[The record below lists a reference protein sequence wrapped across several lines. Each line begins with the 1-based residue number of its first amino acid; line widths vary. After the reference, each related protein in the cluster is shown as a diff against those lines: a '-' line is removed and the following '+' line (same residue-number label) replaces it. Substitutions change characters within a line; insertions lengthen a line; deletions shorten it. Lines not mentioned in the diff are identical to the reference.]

1 MRTIEDVQDEINEIT
16 IKIESAE
23 KEVELSQNK
32 IDYFDK
38 GEFFDEDKYKELLNE
53 ETLEV
58 AGITMNVGD
67 VLYEID
73 YTAFRTSMIDY
84 VDSIEY
90 TEFDEYNE
98 FQEELE
104 TAEEELEELEEELEE
119 LKEELEELENEEE
132 DE

>member
-1 MRTIEDVQDEINEIT
+1 MRTIEDVKDEINEIT
-16 IKIESAE
+16 IKIDSAE
-23 KEVELSQNK
+23 KEVELAQNK
-32 IDYFDK
+32 VDHFDK

-67 VLYEID
+67 VLYEMD
-73 YTAFRTSMIDY
+73 YTAFRTGMIDY
-84 VDSIEY
+84 ADSMEY

-104 TAEEELEELEEELEE
+104 TAEEELEELEEE
-119 LKEELEELENEEE
+119 
-132 DE
+132 